1 MSKSHAKSSV
11 KWLASSYYHAK
22 GLTKKLSDS
31 FYNEDF
37 VNGTTEFYNLIRER
51 LLLNSLVLDLGAG
64 KGDNADADIR
74 SLDDTPFVRVG
85 LDIDKDFRNNPD
97 LDHKIVGSSEKLP
110 FYFGAFDL
118 VFADSVMEHIEN
130 PEATVAEVYRSM
142 KKGGYFIFHTNNLHH
157 YATIISRLTGQWMH
171 AKFVKNF
178 MHVEKKLE
186 PYITLYRFNSSK
198 KITVSMD
205 LAGFRQVNLLYVEKE
220 PAYLMFNCIALV
232 FGIIFERVVNRFDCL
247 RELRADFFVVC
258 QK

>member
-1 MSKSHAKSSV
+1 MRRAISGGPLKLRSGSQRS
-11 KWLASSYYHAK
+11 ASTAE
-22 GLTKKLSDS
+22 KKL
-31 FYNEDF
+31 F
-37 VNGTTEFYNLIRER
+37 NL
-51 LLLNSLVLDLGAG
+51 
-64 KGDNADADIR
+64 
-74 SLDDTPFVRVG
+74 
-85 LDIDKDFRNNPD
+85 
-97 LDHKIVGSSEKLP
+97 
-110 FYFGAFDL
+110 
-118 VFADSVMEHIEN
+118 
-130 PEATVAEVYRSM
+130 
-142 KKGGYFIFHTNNLHH
+142 
-157 YATIISRLTGQWMH
+157 H

-198 KITVSMD
+198 KITASMD